1 MLCKKTLFQFMK
13 LFQLSAI
20 LDHIY
25 SFRILHSAF
34 SILPSPFSIPH
45 SSIAVDLG
53 AGSGRVFLAGLK
65 ADELL
70 LEEVR
75 RFHYPPRRLGGHLR
89 WDLSRI
95 LEEIKAGLRAAS
107 IRAEE
112 LGWRIQSIGVDSWGV
127 DYGLIDAAGG
137 IVEDPVCYRDERTTG
152 VMEQVFTQLPR
163 EEIHARTGIQF
174 LSFNT
179 IYQLFAQEQ
188 TGFPAKAERLLLI
201 PDLINFLLTGKAV
214 TEYTNATTTQLVNA
228 ETGLWDQYLIER
240 LNLPARLFTEIVP
253 AGADLGPLKS
263 ELVQELNLS
272 GVRVIAPATH
282 DTGSAVAGTP
292 LADEC
297 EGWEGCEGRAY
308 ISSGT
313 WSLVGVELNQ
323 PLINSEVAHLNFTNE
338 GGAFG
343 TFRFLKNVM
352 GLWILESCRREW
364 KEQGLV
370 VDYDVLLN
378 ELDDNHDLNK
388 NMLLYPDDVRFFNPQ
403 NMIAAIVEQLAECG
417 QTISAE
423 PRALTK
429 AILDS
434 LALRYASV
442 IRSIERLTGMIINGV
457 QIVGGGSQNN
467 YLNQMTANATGKPV
481 LAGPVESTVI
491 GNVMVQAVAT
501 GRFSTLSE
509 ARHYVAGHVSLRR
522 FEPQASAG
530 WSDLAGITQ
539 RYAEIEARFT
549 NE

>member
-1 MLCKKTLFQFMK
+1 MSSPRSRCPRELRFY
-13 LFQLSAI
+13 I
-20 LDHIY
+20 P
-25 SFRILHSAF
+25 HSAF
-34 SILPSPFSIPH
+34 CLSH

-53 AGSGRVFLAGLK
+53 AGSGRVFLAGLT

-95 LEEIKAGLRAAS
+95 LEEIKAGLLAAS

-127 DYGLIDAAGG
+127 DYGLIDAAGR

-179 IYQLFAQEQ
+179 IYQLFAQAQ

-228 ETGLWDQYLIER
+228 ETGSWDQYLIER
-240 LNLPARLFTEIVP
+240 LNLPAKLFTEIVP

-282 DTGSAVAGTP
+282 DTGSAVAGAP

-297 EGWEGCEGRAY
+297 EGWAY

-313 WSLVGVELNQ
+313 WSLVGVELKR
-323 PLINSEVAHLNFTNE
+323 PLINSEVARLNFTNE

-378 ELDDNHDLNK
+378 ELDDNHDLN
-388 NMLLYPDDVRFFNPQ
+388 MLLYPDDMRFFNPQ

-417 QTISAE
+417 QNISTE